1 MALTG
6 LQSVYKTLFQ
16 WSKTSNA
23 ASGKENVLTYNWP
36 VKFSSFISVIH
47 MCINSAPKELAIESS
62 LTTSTLRSWSAD
74 LPSGPAYYVH
84 SIGI

>member
-1 MALTG
+1 MVNDIQVSLI
-6 LQSVYKTLFQ
+6 Q

-36 VKFSSFISVIH
+36 VRFSSFISVIH
-47 MCINSAPKELAIESS
+47 MCINPAPKELSIESS
-62 LTTSTLRSWSAD
+62 LTTSTMRSWSAD

>member
-1 MALTG
+1 
-6 LQSVYKTLFQ
+6 
-16 WSKTSNA
+16 
-23 ASGKENVLTYNWP
+23 
-36 VKFSSFISVIH
+36 
-47 MCINSAPKELAIESS
+47 MCINPAPKELSIESS